1 MISLTLK
8 RPVDTVPLE
17 AESICPDV
25 MVALDNSAVRALPLY
40 LGKRLCRVDDFFTV
54 DGEQSDEIEV
64 HGDLR
69 KVRWIGRGMTRGRI
83 SIDGNAGMHLGAYMK
98 GGAIAVSG
106 AASDWV
112 GAEMSGGTIEV
123 AGNAGGQ
130 IGAAYRGSPRGMTD
144 GTIVIGGSAGLEIG
158 MRMKRG
164 LIVIG
169 GPVRDFVGLEMKG
182 GTILL
187 KSGAELRTGAWM
199 RRGTIISLTPIPLLP
214 SFLYSS
220 SYVPTFMGVLA
231 KHLASLRISLP
242 VDQQAGV
249 YQRFL
254 GDTSVVGK
262 GEILVWRAHESG
274 IRNQESGISS
284 WQGGRSQS

>member
-1 MISLTLK
+1 MIRLTLEQ
-8 RPVDTVPLE
+8 PVETVPLE

-25 MVALDNSAVRALPLY
+25 MAALDHGAVRALPVY
-40 LGKRLCRVDDFFTV
+40 LGKRQCRIDDFFAV
-54 DGEQSDEIEV
+54 DGEASDEIEL

-83 SIDGNAGMHLGAYMK
+83 AIDGNAGMHLGAYMK
-98 GGAIAVSG
+98 GGTIDVSG
-106 AASDWV
+106 SASDWV
-112 GAEMSGGTIEV
+112 GAEMSGGVIRV
-123 AGNAGGQ
+123 GGNAGGQ

-144 GTIVIGGSAGLEIG
+144 GTIIIGGSAGLEVG

-169 GPVRDFVGLEMKG
+169 GPVRDFAGLEMKG
-182 GTILL
+182 GTIVLRG
-187 KSGAELRTGAWM
+187 GAELRTGAWM
-199 RRGTIISLTPIPLLP
+199 HRGTIVSLRPIPLLP

-220 SYVPTFMGVLA
+220 SSVPTFMGVLA
-231 KHLASLRISLP
+231 RHLASLQIGLP
-242 VDQQAGV
+242 LDRRSGS

-262 GEILVWRAHESG
+262 GEILVWHADAAG
-274 IRNQESGISS
+274 NA
-284 WQGGRSQS
+284 

>member
-1 MISLTLK
+1 MITLTLK
-8 RPVDTVPLE
+8 QPVEGVPLE

-25 MVALDNSAVRALPLY
+25 MVTLDNAGVRALPVY
-40 LGKRLCRVDDFFTV
+40 FGKRQCRIDDFFTV
-54 DGEQSDEIEV
+54 AGEKSDEIEV
-64 HGDLR
+64 HGDLK

-98 GGAIAVSG
+98 GGAIEVSG

-112 GAEMSGGTIEV
+112 GGEMSGGSIRV

-144 GTIVIGGSAGLEIG
+144 GTIMIGGSAGLEIG

-164 LIVIG
+164 LIIIG
-169 GPVRDFVGLEMKG
+169 GPVRDFAGLEMKG
-182 GTILL
+182 GTIVLR
-187 KSGAELRTGAWM
+187 SGAELRTGAWM
-199 RRGTIISLTPIPLLP
+199 QRGTIISLKPIPLLP

-220 SYVPTFMGVLA
+220 SYAPTFVGVLS
-231 KHLASLRISLP
+231 KQLASLGVALP
-242 VDQQAGV
+242 FDAQAGA

-254 GDTSVVGK
+254 GDTAVVGK
-262 GEILVWRAHESG
+262 GEILVWNAHAAASA
-274 IRNQESGISS
+274 
-284 WQGGRSQS
+284 